1 MVIGNT
7 EPRQHLGAL
16 GGAACT
22 GGRLYDAAMWRLPRL
37 QGLHLARVLTAP
49 DARVIERSN
58 GRSVVAIDGL
68 VCAFCAARTR
78 RALSGV
84 RGVGAAEVDLARGL
98 ATIEHAGAAP
108 GDQSPDDAALLRALE
123 GVVVAPGLRRRL
135 AAFAARRGRHR
146 RREARRSPV

>member
-37 QGLHLARVLTAP
+37 HGLHLARVLTAP

-84 RGVGAAEVDLARGL
+84 RGVGAVEVDLARGL

-108 GDQSPDDAALLRALE
+108 DNAALQRALD

-135 AAFAARRGRHR
+135 AAFAARHGRHG